1 MRSCHGHHYYFIVVV
16 AAVRPLA
23 GYGLPPP
30 SGNFLDH
37 IFIKAQCIARI
48 LQHVR
53 PLTMAA
59 LSCNSLLHTLPYK
72 IFDN

>member
-1 MRSCHGHHYYFIVVV
+1 MHPKTAQIRN
-16 AAVRPLA
+16 RPLA

-30 SGNFLDH
+30 RENFLDH
-37 IFIKAQCIARI
+37 IFLEAQCLVRI

-53 PLTMAA
+53 PLTMTA
-59 LSCNSLLHTLPYK
+59 LNCNSLLHTLPHK